1 MSRRVNKTGRHR
13 SEKTTKELQ
22 LFRHVP
28 HLAFIEPDRYDRIIG
43 MLKERNAKY
52 RRNGGGNGDPRRNV
66 PRKRTRFPG
75 QMLFCGICGRK
86 FVFGGHGR
94 TTPLMCNGAPEH
106 RCWNGSTIDGPLA
119 VAPRRARGGPAAE
132 GGTNSTAG
140 TSDGRESVMIYRR
153 LGRPAG
159 RPKASFFSYP
169 GPETKHANPSSR
181 ESLRILNPR
190 IAAALSLCRRNNLRR
205 ICGRGAFDLD
215 ADGSSQTADSK
226 TVNATSSGDLISRT
240 SLRDGRF
247 VGHPPIYRKARQTT
261 KRTFFGIRSR
271 CGSAHPPI

>member
-1 MSRRVNKTGRHR
+1 LARVSAKTAQDKGSTQALGAVRGRDWPTLVSVVTHNPILKGYRRRNQRVSRRVNKTGRHR

-52 RRNGGGNGDPRRNV
+52 RRNGDGNGDPRRNV

-106 RCWNGSTIDGPLA
+106 RCWNGSTIDGRLLLHL
-119 VAPRRARGGPAAE
+119 VAREVVQRLRAEQTQPQGPA
-132 GGTNSTAG
+132 T
-140 TSDGRESVMIYRR
+140 
-153 LGRPAG
+153 
-159 RPKASFFSYP
+159 
-169 GPETKHANPSSR
+169 
-181 ESLRILNPR
+181 
-190 IAAALSLCRRNNLRR
+190 
-205 ICGRGAFDLD
+205 
-215 ADGSSQTADSK
+215 DGSQ
-226 TVNATSSGDLISRT
+226 
-240 SLRDGRF
+240 
-247 VGHPPIYRKARQTT
+247 
-261 KRTFFGIRSR
+261 
-271 CGSAHPPI
+271 